1 MTASESAAGRS
12 RRGGTAPFSAV
23 EWLLAFRY
31 LQARRREGFISVI
44 AIISLVGITIG
55 VATLIIVMSVMNGFR
70 EELLSRV
77 LGLNGHVVVQVPNRA
92 FDDYPAVTNTAR
104 NVDGVLAATPI
115 VEGQALATSR
125 AAAAGAVVRGVVPED
140 FVRDNLAGQ
149 QIVAGDM
156 SLFHGKKAAVIGN
169 RLARSLQVRVGDEV
183 KLIAPEGVSTAFGT
197 VPRSL
202 TVQVVGLFNI
212 GMYEY
217 DSGFV
222 FLPMEAAQLFYRT
235 GDAVSG
241 VEIMLQDPDDTE
253 VAMRDIGQAL
263 GPGYRISDWRQAHGH
278 LVTALQVERNVMFVI
293 LTLIIV
299 VAAFN
304 IMSSMIMLVRDKARG
319 IAILRTMGASRGTVM
334 RVFFICGSSVGII
347 GTGLG
352 WLAGLGF
359 AQNIDWL
366 RRQLD
371 ALLGTDLFAAE
382 VYFLSQLP
390 AKVNNT
396 QVLLVILV
404 ALLLTF
410 VFTIYPAFRA
420 ARVDPV
426 EALRYE

>member
-1 MTASESAAGRS
+1 MSSHGAPAASS
-12 RRGGTAPFSAV
+12 RKGGTAPFSAV

-77 LGLNGHVVVQVPNRA
+77 LGLNGHMVVQAQGRP
-92 FDDYPAVTNTAR
+92 FDDYAAVTAQVR
-104 NVDGVLAATPI
+104 GLDGVLTATPI
-115 VEGQALATSR
+115 VEGQALVTSR
-125 AAAAGAVVRGVVPED
+125 AAAAGAVVRGVQPED
-140 FVRDNLAGQ
+140 FARDNLAGQ
-149 QIVAGDM
+149 QIVAGDL
-156 SLFHGKKAAVIGN
+156 SGFHGKKAAVIGN
-169 RLARSLQVRVGDEV
+169 RLARSLQVRVGDEI
-183 KLIAPEGVSTAFGT
+183 KLIAPEGISTAFGT

-202 TVQVVGLFNI
+202 TVEVVGLFNI

-222 FLPMEAAQLFYRT
+222 FIPLEAAQLFYRT
-235 GDAVSG
+235 GNAVSA
-241 VEIMLQDPDDTE
+241 VEIAVQDPDRTDASIRQL
-253 VAMRDIGQAL
+253 VRLL
-263 GPGYRISDWRQAHGH
+263 GPDYRISDWRQAHGH

-293 LTLIIV
+293 LTLIII

-319 IAILRTMGASRGTVM
+319 IAILRTMGASRGTIM
-334 RVFFICGSSVGII
+334 RVFFICGSSVGIA

-352 WLAGLGF
+352 FLAGLGF
-359 AQNIDWL
+359 AQNIEWL
-366 RRQLD
+366 RQKLD
-371 ALLGTDLFAAE
+371 AMLGTDLFAAE
-382 VYFLSQLP
+382 IYFLSQLP
-390 AKVNNT
+390 AKVNNV

>member
-1 MTASESAAGRS
+1 MMPARS
-12 RRGGTAPFSAV
+12 TRGAAPFSAV

-44 AIISLVGITIG
+44 AIISLAGITIG

-77 LGLNGHVVVQVPNRA
+77 LGLNGHIAVQSAAGTFADYEEVVVRLRGMDA
-92 FDDYPAVTNTAR
+92 IVT
-104 NVDGVLAATPI
+104 ATPI
-115 VEGQALATSR
+115 VEGQALVASR
-125 AAAAGAVVRGVVPED
+125 AAAAGAVVRGVEPAD
-140 FVRDNLAGQ
+140 FAAENLAGRQ
-149 QIVAGDM
+149 LVAGGLED
-156 SLFHGKKAAVIGN
+156 FHGKGVAIIGN
-169 RLARSLQVRVGDEV
+169 RLARSLQVGVGDEIRLV
-183 KLIAPEGVSTAFGT
+183 APEGTATAFGT

-202 TVQVVGLFNI
+202 TVEVVGLFNI

-222 FLPMEAAQLFYRT
+222 FIPLEAAKLFYRT
-235 GDAVSG
+235 GDGVSAVEVMVENPDMSG
-241 VEIMLQDPDDTE
+241 RILRDL
-253 VAMRDIGQAL
+253 MRDL
-263 GPGYRISDWRQAHGH
+263 GPQYRVSDWRQAHGH

-293 LTLIIV
+293 LTLIIL

-319 IAILRTMGASRGTVM
+319 IAILRTMGASRGTIM

-347 GTGLG
+347 GTALG

-359 AQNIDWL
+359 ADNIDWI

-371 ALLGTDLFAAE
+371 ALMGTDLFAPE

-390 AKVNNT
+390 ATVNNT
-396 QVLLVILV
+396 QVLLVVLI
-404 ALLLTF
+404 ALLLTL
-410 VFTIYPAFRA
+410 VFSIYPAFRA